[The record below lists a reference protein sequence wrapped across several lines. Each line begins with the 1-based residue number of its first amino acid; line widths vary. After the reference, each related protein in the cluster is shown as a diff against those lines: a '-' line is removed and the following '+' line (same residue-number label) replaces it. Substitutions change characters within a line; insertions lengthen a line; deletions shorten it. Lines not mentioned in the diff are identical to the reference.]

1 MGAKN
6 NVNNVQSG
14 NNLSERLNIIK
25 KITNTRK
32 FTERQREM
40 PSSDLESVKNRP
52 YIPDNKQSRTKS
64 K

>member
-14 NNLSERLNIIK
+14 NNLSERLNIITK

-32 FTERQREM
+32 FTER
-40 PSSDLESVKNRP
+40 
-52 YIPDNKQSRTKS
+52 
-64 K
+64 

>member
-32 FTERQREM
+32 FTER
-40 PSSDLESVKNRP
+40 
-52 YIPDNKQSRTKS
+52 
-64 K
+64 